1 MCALTEGSLRISV
14 AAKDG
19 ELKFLNRRL
28 GGLGG
33 VKYTPPLE
41 IPLISRGWLLTTP
54 LPHLLSGEE
63 GVARSATPESMT
75 SVWLR
80 ASL

>member
-33 VKYTPPLE
+33 
-41 IPLISRGWLLTTP
+41 GGHDGCDP
-54 LPHLLSGEE
+54 LPIE
-63 GVARSATPESMT
+63 GGAYFAPP
-75 SVWLR
+75 
-80 ASL
+80 